1 MDRNP
6 NLEQSL
12 KSSLADYNPV
22 LELEGD
28 AYKLR
33 LNQGDKHIKVT
44 WPYPLM
50 EVYFD
55 FWDGETIVFSE
66 SFEFYEKE
74 TDEELAEYIT
84 DVAKKYLTNQTRIIT
99 IGKLLKRKELQFND
113 GSEWISV
120 F

>member
-1 MDRNP
+1 MDRNL
-6 NLEQSL
+6 NLELSL

-28 AYKLR
+28 AYKLH
-33 LNQGDKHIKVT
+33 LNQGDKRIKVT

-55 FWDGETIVFSE
+55 FWDGETIIFSE
-66 SFEFYEKE
+66 SFEFYENE
-74 TDEELAEYIT
+74 THEELAEYLV
-84 DVAKKYLTNQTRIIT
+84 DVAKKYLTNQTRTIT
-99 IGKLLKRKELQFND
+99 IGKFLKRKELQFND
-113 GSEWISV
+113 GSEWSPV